1 MTGLKFPRPGTPP
14 PSSYGQWVI
23 QYRWWIVLFT
33 LLTVGAAGSGV
44 RFLTFTTDY
53 RVFFSK
59 DNPQLRAFEVLQNT
73 YTKNDNVLFAIAPG
87 DGKVF
92 TRETL
97 AAIEELTQ
105 AAWQIP
111 YSIRVDSITNF
122 QYTWATGDD
131 LVVEDLVKNARN
143 LSDADLQR
151 IKKIA
156 LAEPLL
162 VNRLIAPSAKVTGI
176 NVTINLPGKS
186 LPEVPKVAA
195 FARRMVA
202 AIHKTSPDI
211 HLYLSGV
218 VLLPHQFVAAVPGDL
233 KSLVP
238 LMYLLVLLVLAIL
251 LRSFTGTVTTVIVII
266 FADLTAM
273 GLAGWMGFQI
283 TTVSSFAPAMVLSLA
298 VADSIHILVKMIQ
311 EMRFGKSKHEALIE
325 SLHVNM
331 QPVFL
336 TSLTTAIGFLSLNFS
351 DSPPYRDLGNIV
363 AMGVTAAYVYS
374 VLFLPAIIAI
384 LPFKV
389 KIQKSDKTST
399 MHRLGEFVVKNRNRL
414 YWGILIFSLALTAQI
429 PRNEINDKFT
439 EYFDTRYAFRTDSDF
454 IADHLTGFMFIDYS
468 LSAGE
473 AGGISNPEYL
483 AKLEEFAEWNRKQ
496 PGVVYVSTL
505 TDVMKRLNRNM
516 HGDDDAY
523 FRLPESRELAAQ
535 YLLLYEMSLPYGL
548 DLNNQINI
556 DKSSTRLSVVL
567 ENISSKEMLALEKRA
582 RAWLEKNA
590 PESMV
595 SHGASPLIMFAHIAK
610 RNVHSMLG
618 GTAFAVVLISIVL
631 IVALRSVKYGL
642 ISLITNIFP
651 AALAFGVWGILVGR
665 IGMAAALVAA
675 MSLGIVVDDT
685 VHFLSKYKRSREE
698 MGLNPEE
705 AVIYS
710 FQNVG
715 TALWVTSLILVM
727 GFLVLNFSG
736 FLVNAQM
743 GLLTGIAIT
752 FALFID
758 FLFLPPLLIKLES
771 KTT

>member
-1 MTGLKFPRPGTPP
+1 MNLQSTQQTGMR
-14 PSSYGQWVI
+14 YGEWVI
-23 QYRWWIVLFT
+23 KYRWWII
-33 LLTVGAAGSGV
+33 LLTLVAVGASGIGV

-59 DNPQLRAFEVLQNT
+59 DNPQLQAFEILQNT
-73 YTKNDNVLFAIAPG
+73 YTKNDNLLIAIAPA
-87 DGKVF
+87 DGRVF

-97 AAIEELTQ
+97 AAVEELTH

-111 YSIRVDSITNF
+111 YSIRVDSLTNF
-122 QYTWATGDD
+122 QNTWAHEDD
-131 LVVEDLVKNARN
+131 LVVEDLVKDARH

-162 VNRLIAPSAKVTGI
+162 VNRLISPPAQVTGI

-186 LPEVPKVAA
+186 LTEVPKVAA
-195 FARRMVA
+195 FARRMV
-202 AIHKTSPDI
+202 KDVRKKYPD
-211 HLYLSGV
+211 LQFYLSGV
-218 VLLPHQFVAAVPGDL
+218 VMMNNQFVEAVQDDL

-238 LMYLLVLLVLAIL
+238 LMYLIIITVLAIL

-266 FADLTAM
+266 FSDLTAM
-273 GLAGWMGFQI
+273 GLAGWMGFRI
-283 TTVSSFAPAMVLSLA
+283 TTVSSFAPAMILSLA

-311 EMRFGKSKHEALIE
+311 EMRSGKSKHDALIE
-325 SLHVNM
+325 SLHVNL

-351 DSPPYRDLGNIV
+351 DTPPFRDLGNIV

-389 KIQKSDKTST
+389 KLQKDGETS
-399 MHRLGEFVVKNRNRL
+399 MMERLGRFVVENRNRL
-414 YWGILIFSLALTAQI
+414 YWGLLIFILALTAQI
-429 PRNEINDKFT
+429 SRNEINDKFT
-439 EYFDTRYAFRTDSDF
+439 EYFDTRFAFRTDSDY
-454 IADHLTGFMFIDYS
+454 IADHLTGFMFIDFS
-468 LSAGE
+468 LGAGE
-473 AGGISNPEYL
+473 EGGISNPQYL
-483 AKLEEFAEWNRKQ
+483 KKLEEFAEWNRKQ

-505 TDVMKRLNRNM
+505 SDIMKRLNRNM
-516 HGDDDAY
+516 HGDDDSY
-523 FRLPESRELAAQ
+523 YRLPESRELAAQ

-567 ENISSKEMLALEKRA
+567 KNMTSKELLALEQRA
-582 RAWLEKNA
+582 REWLEQNA
-590 PESMV
+590 PESMMA
-595 SHGASPLIMFAHIAK
+595 HGASPLMMFAHISK
-610 RNVHSMLG
+610 RNAHSMLG
-618 GTAFAVVLISIVL
+618 GTAFAVALISSVL

-642 ISLITNIFP
+642 ISLITNMFP
-651 AALAFGVWGILVGR
+651 AMLAFGVWGIVVGR
-665 IGMAAALVAA
+665 VGMASALVAA

-685 VHFLSKYKRSREE
+685 VHFLSKYKRCRQE
-698 MGLNPEE
+698 MGLGSEE

-710 FQNVG
+710 FQHVG
-715 TALWVTSLILVM
+715 TALWVTSFILVA
-727 GFLVLNFSG
+727 GFMVLNFSG

-743 GLLTGIAIT
+743 GLLTGIAIS
-752 FALFID
+752 FALLVD
-758 FLFLPPLLIKLES
+758 FLFLPPLLIKLER